1 MQFEQL
7 TNQRFYSIQSLS
19 KQESWSTCQSMT
31 VCQIDLVRF
40 CLIFLQLQVFTY
52 TFFLLL
58 TQNPI
63 VKKF

>member
-40 CLIFLQLQVFTY
+40 RLIFLQLYVF
-52 TFFLLL
+52 
-58 TQNPI
+58 
-63 VKKF
+63 V